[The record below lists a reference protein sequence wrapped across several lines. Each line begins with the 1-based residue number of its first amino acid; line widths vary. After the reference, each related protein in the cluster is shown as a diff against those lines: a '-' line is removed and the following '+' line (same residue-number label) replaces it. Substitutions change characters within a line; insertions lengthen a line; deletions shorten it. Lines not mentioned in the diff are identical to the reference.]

1 MRGIGGKA
9 GRAMATENSVAAGPW
24 DLHCHTVYSD
34 GTQTAADL
42 INEARAIGLAGI
54 AITDHDTEKGWDDAI
69 FAARSQHYPLICGSE
84 IEGIERTGGR
94 HISVHVLAWLY
105 DRNDSAIREL
115 FASTQRERM
124 KRAERMTAA
133 LAKDYP
139 ITWEDVC
146 AQAKR
151 GGETTVGRPHMADA
165 LVAAGCY
172 PTRSAAFADAVNFR
186 SKYYIPVHS
195 SDVETVIDAVKAA
208 GGVAGIAHAGSLE
221 RNDEILTDRDIKA
234 FAARGLDA
242 LEVYHRENSADQR
255 ARLLGLAR
263 RLDLLVT
270 GGSDWH
276 GKGGK
281 PNRLGENTTD
291 SAVVEQIVAR
301 AAMPV
306 ID

>member
-1 MRGIGGKA
+1 MKNVP
-9 GRAMATENSVAAGPW
+9 AMVGMPQGSW

-34 GTQTAADL
+34 GTQTAEEL
-42 INEARAIGLAGI
+42 IAQAQELGLAGV

-69 FAARSQHYPLICGSE
+69 AAARRHRYPLICGSE

-105 DRNDSAIREL
+105 DRSNSAIRDL
-115 FASTQRERM
+115 FAATQCERM
-124 KRAERMTAA
+124 KRAKRMTEA

-151 GGETTVGRPHMADA
+151 GGDTTVGRPHMADA

-172 PTRSAAFADAVNFR
+172 PTRSDAFAGAVNYR

-195 SDVETVIDAVKAA
+195 PDAETVISAVKAA

-221 RNDEILTDRDIKA
+221 RNDEILTDEDIER
-234 FAARGLDA
+234 FAALGLDA
-242 LEVYHRENSADQR
+242 LEVYHRENPPAQR
-255 ARLLGLAR
+255 KRLLGLAQ
-263 RLDLLVT
+263 RLNLLVT

-276 GKGGK
+276 GRGGK
-281 PNRLGENTTD
+281 PNELGENTTD
-291 SAVVEQIVAR
+291 AATVAEIVRRAV
-301 AAMPV
+301 MPI